1 MTHSPWWAL
10 LYWRPNIFE
19 ERVGEL
25 HHITIRNFNDDTNV
39 QLTRARFLWRFP
51 YQYKFS
57 KFSIEYIKLYDCD
70 DRPDAL
76 TIDFED
82 EPIILP
88 HRNTGFQIYSGGTV
102 ELSRPHYIDEVEYL
116 LSIQARHK
124 MKLVIEDL
132 QILPHRMLERHRI
145 LDRLD
150 LSSDSD
156 DSDDE
161 VTQQVPAQP
170 APQRKPNSEDEP
182 VDDDT
187 KMFDASCT
195 VCMIHKKQVFFRP
208 CGHMATCF
216 TCSERLTACPLCKV
230 NIDSK
235 D

>member
-1 MTHSPWWAL
+1 MN
-10 LYWRPNIFE
+10 LYLDQGFESEDGEGYNEEVDYDFLPTIYE

-25 HHITIRNFNDDTNV
+25 HHITIRNFNDHTNV
-39 QLTRARFLWRFP
+39 QLTRARFRSRFP
-51 YQYKFS
+51 YPYKFS

-76 TIDFED
+76 TMDYGH

-102 ELSRPHYIDEVEYL
+102 ELSRPRYIDEVVYC
-116 LSIQARHK
+116 LSVPARHK
-124 MKLVIEDL
+124 MKLVIE
-132 QILPHRMLERHRI
+132 PRRE
-145 LDRLD
+145 
-150 LSSDSD
+150 
-156 DSDDE
+156 
-161 VTQQVPAQP
+161 PP
-170 APQRKPNSEDEP
+170 PQRMPNSEDEP

-235 D
+235 DRVFY